1 MRTSLKVSHMWVLE
15 ANKIYYKYPDGT
27 TGVNGVSIG
36 VKEGERIA
44 LIGSN
49 GSGKSTLL
57 LLFSGLVKPESGS
70 VRIFGREIG
79 KKNSRF
85 FRRNIGILFQNPDD
99 FLFNATV
106 KDELLYT
113 PAQLDI
119 EEKEAVKMAENYAK
133 KLGIEKFLDKP
144 PFRLSGGEKKKVSLA
159 CVLMMEPK
167 ILLLDEPTANI
178 DGRTRKKIIEM
189 VESIGTTLIIAT
201 HELDFI
207 DRIADRVIILG
218 TEKKIVADGGLE
230 LLNDKQLLS
239 KAGII

>member
-1 MRTSLKVSHMWVLE
+1 MRVLE
-15 ANKIYYKYPDGT
+15 AKEISYKYPDGT
-27 TGVNGVSIG
+27 IGINGVSIEI
-36 VKEGERIA
+36 KEGEKVA

-70 VRIFGREIG
+70 VRIFGKEIN

-119 EEKEAVKMAENYAK
+119 EEKEAIRMAETYAK
-133 KLGIEKFLDKP
+133 KFGIERFFDKP

-159 CVLMMEPK
+159 CVLMMEPE

-178 DGRTRKKIIEM
+178 DGKTRKKIIDM
-189 VESIGTTLIIAT
+189 VESLDTTLIIAT

-207 DRIADRVIILG
+207 DRLANRVVILG
-218 TEKKIVADGGLE
+218 TEKKILADGGLE
-230 LLNDKQLLS
+230 LLKDEDLL
-239 KAGII
+239 KRGGLI